1 MKVIGEKNMNF
12 PAINDSIPVEDLARL
27 NESLRKGLGAEAGY
41 QTPAGTSA
49 GTLSP
54 LVPQSIEN
62 VLASAT
68 HTMNEVVLWK
78 NIPKVNVSQNL
89 HEYVVIKDHGYDVDP
104 FIGEG
109 GGSESQF
116 ATNASSYERKSVKIK
131 YMAERRQVSD
141 VASLIGLIGDNR
153 QAIAEET
160 ERGTLS
166 LMRKVE
172 KQIWHGDE
180 DVNPLAFNGI
190 IKQVERTGARNDDG
204 SGANF
209 SKFQYDLEGKAPT
222 PLLLQEILGE
232 IYSAPNYGRPDTIYV
247 EPRIHAEL
255 IKQATEHGRHDQFMV
270 QQQSS
275 GLTFGAAQLSIMAPY
290 GAVPVVAAPF
300 LFKAES
306 LPLQGFGANKPA
318 TPTFAVNANA
328 GAAAA
333 GKSKFKAADA
343 GIYKYAIVAVN
354 SKGFSDSAKSANVAV
369 AAGDQVGIALNVDSA
384 VLYYRIYRTA
394 MVAAGQTPD
403 DMTFKL
409 IAEVPAAELQAQ
421 GGKSWSDFNITRHS
435 CSHIVF
441 AQHDGNIMEFARLLD
456 FIRRPL
462 AEVSAVK
469 PFLLMLFGS
478 PVVKVP
484 SKMFVVRNA
493 GVSTAGGLDPNWKSL
508 TY

>member
-1 MKVIGEKNMNF
+1 MNF
-12 PAINDSIPVEDLARL
+12 PAINDSIPVEDLAKL
-27 NESLRKGLGAEAGY
+27 NESLRKALPDPVGAEARY
-41 QTPAGTSA
+41 QTAAGMSA
-49 GTLSP
+49 GSLSP
-54 LVPQSIEN
+54 LIPQSIEN

-68 HTMNEVVLWK
+68 HTMNEIVLWK

-89 HEYVVIKDHGYDVDP
+89 HEYVVIKDHGFDVDP

-109 GGSESQF
+109 GGSESEF

-180 DVNPLAFNGI
+180 DINSLAFNGI
-190 IKQVERTGARNDDG
+190 IKQVERTGARNNDG
-204 SGANF
+204 SGADF

-300 LFKAES
+300 LFKSEA
-306 LPLQGFGANKPA
+306 LPLGGFGAGKPA
-318 TPTFAVNANA
+318 TPAFVA
-328 GAAAA
+328 GNDATAAASA
-333 GKSKFKAADA
+333 KSKFKAADA
-343 GIYKYAIVAVN
+343 GVYKYAIVAVN
-354 SKGFSDSAKSANVAV
+354 SKGFSESLKSSAVTV
-369 AAGDQVGIALNVDSA
+369 AAGDKVSMAVAQDNNVT
-384 VLYYRIYRTA
+384 YYRIYRTA
-394 MVAAGQTPD
+394 MVAVGQTPD
-403 DMTFKL
+403 DITFKL

-421 GGKSWSDFNITRHS
+421 GGKTFSDFNITRHN

-478 PVVKVP
+478 PIVKVP